1 MRMIAPGD
9 LAWCCSSAVTLSL
22 THHIT
27 SQHTS
32 RNSLNSNM
40 LDGCRILMCCTVRD
54 CAVHSPQSSVCT
66 LVTPAWPPEPPP
78 PSLSPL
84 AVWQCGSVAVH
95 NIPQQQPQHHPP
107 SPTITH
113 HHRPH
118 TVKEDHHSPSGRQSR
133 QDNPVLSQS
142 NLDIQQ
148 DMKCHLA
155 FNIMTLSSV
164 TALKTSITSII
175 PTWLKSATT
184 IYLTQTL
191 KCWIH
196 LNNFIYERSS
206 TDCVAFQLNSKES
219 IQLFSG
225 VF

>member
-1 MRMIAPGD
+1 
-9 LAWCCSSAVTLSL
+9 
-22 THHIT
+22 
-27 SQHTS
+27 
-32 RNSLNSNM
+32 
-40 LDGCRILMCCTVRD
+40 MCCTVRD
-54 CAVHSPQSSVCT
+54 CEVHSPVCVHLLHRPGLQS
-66 LVTPAWPPEPPP
+66 LHHL
-78 PSLSPL
+78 LSHHC
-84 AVWQCGSVAVH
+84 QCGSVAVWQYTTFHSNNH
-95 NIPQQQPQHHPP
+95 NITHHHPP
-107 SPTITH
+107 SPTITDLT
-113 HHRPH
+113 PH

>member
-1 MRMIAPGD
+1 MQSTVQCVYTCYTG
-9 LAWCCSSAVTLSL
+9 LASRASTTFSL
-22 THHIT
+22 TT
-27 SQHTS
+27 
-32 RNSLNSNM
+32 
-40 LDGCRILMCCTVRD
+40 G
-54 CAVHSPQSSVCT
+54 SV
-66 LVTPAWPPEPPP
+66 
-78 PSLSPL
+78 
-84 AVWQCGSVAVH
+84 AVWQCGST
-95 NIPQQQPQHHPP
+95 QHSTATTTT

-164 TALKTSITSII
+164 TTLKTSITSII

-196 LNNFIYERSS
+196 LNNFIY
-206 TDCVAFQLNSKES
+206 
-219 IQLFSG
+219 
-225 VF
+225 